1 MKIYEK
7 TSTLDNLIEK
17 TLSSLQSISTTK
29 TIFGEP
35 INLPDGTSIV
45 PVSKVSI
52 GFVVGGGEYSDKSSR
67 RVATHYPMAGGS
79 GGGISL
85 SPVGFLVST
94 DGDIKYIDV
103 EDKNAYQ
110 ATLNIL
116 NKAVSMIPSFLNK
129 TSNKEGKNANTK
141 NT

>member
-1 MKIYEK
+1 MKIYAQ

-52 GFVVGGGEYSDKSSR
+52 GFVVGGGEYSDLSTR

-79 GGGISL
+79 GGGVML
-85 SPVGFLVST
+85 SPIGFLVST
-94 DGDIKYIDV
+94 GNEVKYVSTTAEQNFQKIMEV
-103 EDKNAYQ
+103 LA
-110 ATLNIL
+110 
-116 NKAVSMIPSFLNK
+116 KASQKFAQSMK
-129 TSNKEGKNANTK
+129 RKEKRNENEKG
-141 NT
+141 

>member
-1 MKIYEK
+1 MRDYSSN
-7 TSTLDNLIEK
+7 TNLSDVIDVTMDK
-17 TLSSLQSISTTK
+17 VKSLMETN
-29 TIFGEP
+29 TIVGEP
-35 INLPDGTSIV
+35 MYFGSTVIIPI
-45 PVSKVSI
+45 SKVSV

-129 TSNKEGKNANTK
+129 TSNKEGKNASTK

>member
-52 GFVVGGGEYSDKSSR
+52 GFVVGGGEYSDLSTR

-79 GGGISL
+79 GGGVML
-85 SPVGFLVST
+85 SPIGFLVST
-94 DGDIKYIDV
+94 GNEVKYVSTTAEQNFQKIMEV
-103 EDKNAYQ
+103 LA
-110 ATLNIL
+110 
-116 NKAVSMIPSFLNK
+116 KASQKFAQSMKRKEKRNEICYDSF
-129 TSNKEGKNANTK
+129 
-141 NT
+141 